1 MSQAQR
7 TPLYQTHLELGAKMA
22 EYGGWLMPIEYEG
35 IIAEHHAVRTQAG
48 LFDVSHMGEIRVSG
62 PGARDLLDKL
72 VTVNIAGMY
81 PGRIRYSPM
90 CYETGGVVDDILVY
104 CLAASEYMLVVNAAN
119 KDKDLEWIMRQRLVP
134 EKEGGE
140 SSQADVHDVSGKT
153 GLLALQGPLA
163 QEILAALTGRAP
175 IQQIR
180 FYHFI
185 QTTVAGLECLIS
197 RTGYTG
203 EDGFEIAVEAG
214 AAPALWAEIMS
225 AGQPLGLVP
234 AGLGARDTLR
244 FEAALPLYGHE
255 LTAGTTPLEAGL
267 ERFIDWEKEDFT
279 GRAALLQQKREGV
292 ARKLIGFKMIDRGIP
307 RAGHELFKNDISL
320 GQVTSGSY
328 APTLKANLGLG
339 YVAAGEAYA
348 GNEITV
354 GIRGKK
360 LRAVVTEIPFYRRDR
375 SNESG

>member
-7 TPLYQTHLELGAKMA
+7 TPLYQQHLELGAKMA

-35 IIAEHHAVRTQAG
+35 IIAEHHAVRTRAG

-62 PGARDLLDKL
+62 SGARDLLDKL
-72 VTVNIAGMY
+72 VTVNTAGMY

-119 KDKDLEWIMRQRLVP
+119 KDKDLEWIVRQRVIL

-140 SSQADVHDVSGKT
+140 SAQADVLDVSGKT

-180 FYHFI
+180 YYHFV

-203 EDGFEIAVEAG
+203 EDGFEIAVEAS

-267 ERFIDWEKEDFT
+267 ERFIDWEKGDFT